1 MSVETRSWQE
11 LCEAITKET
20 DSGQLMWLTAQLLRA
35 LDERKGS
42 VAHTKPEESPSFFE
56 HPQLPAIGASMSAD
70 EGLAPLQ

>member
-20 DSGQLMWLTAQLLRA
+20 DSEQLMRLTAKLLRA
-35 LDERKGS
+35 LDERKVS
-42 VAHTKPEESPSFFE
+42 VAHTKPEESLSSFE
-56 HPQLPAIGASMSAD
+56 HSRVPAIGASMSAD